1 MAVYPAGHDVSHI
14 RLQVE
19 TSRDVVGSN
28 VVSQLLVNWFM
39 GGLNFQVEHH
49 MFPHMPR
56 HNLHKI
62 AGRTREICRHH
73 NIQFTETTFLDG
85 YRKVFQSLRELADEV
100 KRDHLLPLKRD

>member
-28 VVSQLLVNWFM
+28 VVSQFLVNWFM

-56 HNLHKI
+56 HNLHKV
-62 AGRTREICRHH
+62 AGRTREICRRH
-73 NIQFTETTFLDG
+73 NIQFTETFFLDG
-85 YRKVFQSLRELADEV
+85 YRKVFQSLRELAAEV
-100 KRDHLLPLKRD
+100 KRDHLLSPKRD